1 MNTEWFL
8 KVELL
13 LGKSWLMFQVIN
25 HTVNYAS
32 ISKSKQSVFAWWN
45 YWTWCREVGLQI
57 ISFFWHT
64 LIVLIP
70 RITQT
75 HTKQLGVYNFMIF
88 KQSDFP
94 KKCSSQL
101 FTGEKNQ
108 HLRELSEVDSIQ
120 SNQYLIGIDS
130 SYLYQD

>member
-8 KVELL
+8 KAELL
-13 LGKSWLMFQVIN
+13 LGNS
-25 HTVNYAS
+25 S
-32 ISKSKQSVFAWWN
+32 ISKSKQSVFAWRN

-108 HLRELSEVDSIQ
+108 HLREISGVDSIQ

-130 SYLYQD
+130 SYLYQDWTQLLLFLVPAKA

>member
-1 MNTEWFL
+1 M
-8 KVELL
+8 
-13 LGKSWLMFQVIN
+13 SQIIN
-25 HTVNYAS
+25 HTVKYAS

-94 KKCSSQL
+94 KKCSSHQ
-101 FTGEKNQ
+101 GEKSVFA
-108 HLRELSEVDSIQ
+108 RISGVDSIQ

-130 SYLYQD
+130 SYLYQDWTQLLLFLVPAKA